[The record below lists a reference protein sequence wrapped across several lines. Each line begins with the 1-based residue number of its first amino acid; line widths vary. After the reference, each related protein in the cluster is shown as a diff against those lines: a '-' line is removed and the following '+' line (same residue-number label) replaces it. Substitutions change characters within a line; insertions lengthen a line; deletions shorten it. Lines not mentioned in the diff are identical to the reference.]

1 MQNQSTFARQPTSA
15 YLPNNNFDGDSSIMN
30 QQSLEISH
38 QYSRFQ
44 PPSQYPSNANLLQN
58 TSYSPY
64 QNDPYS
70 TYPNSANNIQPRG
83 HVNFQS
89 TNSRELFQKNVQ
101 LDQASSESKSIL
113 LDWLEAYL

>member
-1 MQNQSTFARQPTSA
+1 MQNQAPFARQPTSA
-15 YLPNNNFDGDSSIMN
+15 YLPNNNYEGDSYSMN
-30 QQSLEISH
+30 QQSLEISN

-44 PPSQYPSNANLLQN
+44 PPNHYPSNANLLQN

-89 TNSRELFQKNVQ
+89 TNSRELFKKNVR
-101 LDQASSESKSIL
+101 LDQGSSESKEIS
-113 LDWLEAYL
+113 